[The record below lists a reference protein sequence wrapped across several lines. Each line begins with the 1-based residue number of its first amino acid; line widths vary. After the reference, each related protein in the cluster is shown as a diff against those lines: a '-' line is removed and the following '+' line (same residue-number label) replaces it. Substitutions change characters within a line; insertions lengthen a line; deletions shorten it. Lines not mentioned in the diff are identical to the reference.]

1 MLQDTLARE
10 VELKVVVLFAFFLA
24 GYSPVKFK
32 PIVVVTYMA
41 VTMNFEWCLLYTV
54 KLQVSNSACHD
65 LHLTFYVL
73 TSFGDLN
80 LFSRTQGSLTQ
91 FDEFDMFYILS
102 AN

>member
-1 MLQDTLARE
+1 MFGIGLSVATVLDFGVHMLQDTLARE

-54 KLQVSNSACHD
+54 KLQVSNSA
-65 LHLTFYVL
+65 
-73 TSFGDLN
+73 
-80 LFSRTQGSLTQ
+80 
-91 FDEFDMFYILS
+91 
-102 AN
+102 